1 MKNFVLF
8 LFMLF
13 SISVQAQNSARNA
26 GVKIGVMAPGKQNAI
41 TDVSGV
47 KVGHTT
53 LIEGT
58 SVRTGATAILPHGGN
73 IFQQKVPAAIYVG
86 NGFGKLAGVTQVK
99 ELGNLETPIVLT
111 NTLSVSTA
119 WEAVV
124 DHTLQQQGNESVQ
137 SVNPVVGET
146 NDGWL
151 NDIRGRHITKA

>member
-58 SVRTGATAILPHGGN
+58 SVRTGATAILPHDGN
-73 IFQQKVPAAIYVG
+73 IFQEKVPAAIYVG
-86 NGFGKLAGVTQVK
+86 NGFGKLAGSTQVM
-99 ELGNLETPIVLT
+99 ELGNIETPIVLT
-111 NTLSVSTA
+111 NTLNVATA
-119 WEAVV
+119 IDALISF
-124 DHTLQQQGNESVQ
+124 TLQ
-137 SVNPVVGET
+137 
-146 NDGWL
+146 
-151 NDIRGRHITKA
+151 